1 MKPQYKINNSFKNN
15 NLPGVNVEL
24 GVCCPIQDNGIFD
37 YGEDGIVTTESGN
50 IKENV
55 IFGHKYSCIYIR

>member
-1 MKPQYKINNSFKNN
+1 MKRQYKINNSFKNN

-37 YGEDGIVTTESGN
+37 YGKDGIDTTESGN

-55 IFGHKYSCIYIR
+55 IFGHKYSSIYIR

>member
-1 MKPQYKINNSFKNN
+1 M
-15 NLPGVNVEL
+15 EL

-55 IFGHKYSCIYIR
+55 IFGHKYSSIYVR

>member
-1 MKPQYKINNSFKNN
+1 MKPQYTINNSFKNN
-15 NLPGVNVEL
+15 NLSGVNMEL

-55 IFGHKYSCIYIR
+55 IFGHKYSSIYIR

>member
-15 NLPGVNVEL
+15 NLPGVNLEL
-24 GVCCPIQDNGIFD
+24 GVCCPTQDNGIFD
-37 YGEDGIVTTESGN
+37 YGEDGIVTTESAN

-55 IFGHKYSCIYIR
+55 IFGHKYSSIYIR